1 MSYGGVCCRKYG
13 ARKCLGA
20 RALYMRDSVLPSIIV
35 SVSILV
41 FCSQVNSGPFSDFK
55 APELSEEFT
64 SAPTAK
70 WETPTSKSLEQA
82 KELLDPTLSE
92 NWSQVRDD
100 YLITGKVVFDDNVKV
115 IMQDFVEEP
124 HEVSLVVKIP
134 DYLQSIQEFV
144 LLIENNPIQAAARIY
159 PHRPIE
165 TVGMN
170 VRLEDDS
177 PVRAALK
184 DKFGTWHVGSK
195 MVFVK
200 NPGGCSLPSCDP
212 EIQKCVTGEIG
223 KILISQFNRE
233 GGAWR
238 VKTKITH
245 PMDTGFVID
254 DNGEVV
260 PSYYIDRID
269 FSDENG
275 SIAEIETYA
284 ALSTNPVIMLDLPT
298 RGQHVRI
305 NVRDIKGLQFEA
317 VEPAPSM

>member
-1 MSYGGVCCRKYG
+1 MYT
-13 ARKCLGA
+13 
-20 RALYMRDSVLPSIIV
+20 RDTIFPSIIV
-35 SVSILV
+35 PVLLLV
-41 FCSQVNSGPFSDFK
+41 FCSHANAGPMSDFK
-55 APELSEEFT
+55 VPELSEELT

-82 KELLDPTLSE
+82 EKLLDPTLSE

-100 YLITGKVVFDDNVKV
+100 YSITGKVVFDENVKV

-134 DYLQSIQEFV
+134 DYLRSIQEFV
-144 LLIENNPIQAAARIY
+144 LLIENNPIQEAARIY

-165 TVGMN
+165 AVGMN

-184 DKFGTWHVGSK
+184 DESGTWHVGSK
-195 MVFVK
+195 MVFVR

-212 EIQKCVTGEIG
+212 EIQKCETGEIG

-245 PMDTGFVID
+245 PMDTGFVTNA
-254 DNGEVV
+254 NGEVV

-284 ALSTNPVIMLDLPT
+284 ALSTNPIIMLDLPT

>member
-1 MSYGGVCCRKYG
+1 MYKKGNILPVTCVLVSALFYCTD
-13 ARKCLGA
+13 L
-20 RALYMRDSVLPSIIV
+20 RA
-35 SVSILV
+35 
-41 FCSQVNSGPFSDFK
+41 GPFSDFK
-55 APELSEEFT
+55 APTLSDEMT
-64 SAPTAK
+64 SAPTGK
-70 WETPTSKSLEQA
+70 WDTPTSESLEQG
-82 KELLDPTLSE
+82 KKFLDPTLSE
-92 NWSQVRDD
+92 NWSEVRKE
-100 YLITGKVVFDDNVKV
+100 YSITGKVIFDDNVKV

-134 DYLQSIQEFV
+134 GYLRSVQEFV
-144 LLIENNPIQAAARIY
+144 LLIENNPIQEAIRIY

-165 TVGMN
+165 AVGMN

-184 DKFGTWHVGSK
+184 DRSGIWHVGSK

-200 NPGGCSLPSCDP
+200 SPGGCSLPSCDP
-212 EIQKCVTGEIG
+212 ETQTCETADLG

-233 GGAWR
+233 AGAWR

-245 PMDTGFVID
+245 PMDTGFVVKD
-254 DNGEVV
+254 DGGVV
-260 PSYYIDRID
+260 PSYYIDHIS

-275 SIAEIETYA
+275 PIAEMETYA
-284 ALSTNPVIMLDLPT
+284 ALSSNPVIMLDLPT
-298 RGQHVRI
+298 RGQSVRI